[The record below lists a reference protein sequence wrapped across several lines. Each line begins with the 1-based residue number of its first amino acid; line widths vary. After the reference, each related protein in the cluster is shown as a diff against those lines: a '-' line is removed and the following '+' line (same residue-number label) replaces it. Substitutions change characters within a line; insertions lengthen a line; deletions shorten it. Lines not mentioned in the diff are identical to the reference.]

1 MGMMVGVQ
9 SKGSACA
16 GAYESGVQDHVGRC
30 KTAGARKDRRNLTR
44 AAEIGAYSMAI
55 EDAYIFQIHEK
66 GGLYFLSARCY
77 YMPTTINILDL
88 SQIVLNDIRLH

>member
-1 MGMMVGVQ
+1 MMVGVQ

-44 AAEIGAYSMAI
+44 AGGIGAYSMAI
-55 EDAYIFQIHEK
+55 EGAYIFQIHEK
-66 GGLYFLSARCY
+66 GGLYFL
-77 YMPTTINILDL
+77 
-88 SQIVLNDIRLH
+88 RLFTKKVVYTSYAFAGPG